1 MMNIQKRLDRLIGH
15 PVRITFKEGFPF
27 EGRIVEG
34 ILDHQQR
41 DLWGAGTGY
50 AIRNGDRNWLFRKSH
65 VRKVEE
71 SR

>member
-1 MMNIQKRLDRLIGH
+1 MNIQARLDRLIGH

-34 ILDHQQR
+34 ILENQQF
-41 DLWGAGTGY
+41 DLWGSGTGY
-50 AIRNGDRNWLFRKSH
+50 MIRKGDRNFRFRKSH